1 MFAIGILC
9 LLLSPILITL
19 PLFNGCDSK
28 HSASG
33 SIQESLL
40 NPSASTE
47 NDDSAEDEK
56 RRVAAETA
64 MLPTDNTIQ
73 MISGLD
79 CWLLWIGVAAL
90 AGGGQLVSANVNQ
103 MCESLGA
110 LLQLAGRERERERER
125 LCTPMICLRC
135 DSAPAV
141 DRAGLGGHRI
151 RASGRRSVAL
161 CGGQRAWSH
170 TRWLAERGHPPV
182 SIGATDFQP
191 VLRHRGH
198 GTRPSVVF
206 AGAWHGRAI
215 YCRFHGSVRFWSG
228 ETLALLPSFP
238 ISACIAPLCCAVLL

>member
-1 MFAIGILC
+1 MAALCAWQAALVTVAALVGDGLPADDRRMFAIGILC

-110 LLQLAGRERERERER
+110 LLQLAGRERERERE
-125 LCTPMICLRC
+125 
-135 DSAPAV
+135 
-141 DRAGLGGHRI
+141 
-151 RASGRRSVAL
+151 AL
-161 CGGQRAWSH
+161 Y
-170 TRWLAERGHPPV
+170 TN
-182 SIGATDFQP
+182 D
-191 VLRHRGH
+191 
-198 GTRPSVVF
+198 
-206 AGAWHGRAI
+206 
-215 YCRFHGSVRFWSG
+215 
-228 ETLALLPSFP
+228 LPSLRFRP
-238 ISACIAPLCCAVLL
+238 CC